1 MAISNKNKEINFT
14 GFRFKCEMTK
24 ENNALRITSQS
35 GRSMVEMLGVL
46 AVVGVLSIGGV
57 MGYSYGMDKYR
68 ANQTMQD
75 INLRGLDL
83 IAQAS
88 RPGDINLSEW
98 GTHSTIGYEW
108 GDYGETE
115 GQDGVVDMALSG
127 LPKRVCEMVY
137 DGMKNHVIGVDISGV
152 RSDSNE
158 NCAEEDNEMVFYF
171 GAGGTLGETKIC
183 DIFGQF
189 GCMSCDATEAIFE
202 ADTVLIAE
210 RCSMC
215 ENREMTSD
223 GACVLKECPDGY
235 QRDAMG
241 GCFRCEENKAFVG
254 MGDCSACDGYVP
266 DMMGLYCTP
275 DIECPDNQFLSV
287 AGLCVDCNAPVSY
300 VMASEEQCAKCDN
313 RDWDGWCF
321 LTDWPEE
328 VSKCPAG
335 EMQWMNGM
343 TGAISCVS
351 CDSSEI
357 FNTEPSP
364 FGEFVYC
371 DCPNR
376 VSVEHTYLCIK
387 KCPDETPVADESGN
401 CYACD
406 DPTPVDFSEGAV
418 TGTDITYFVEAC
430 GKCGTQRI
438 VDDYVC
444 RLNPCD
450 EGEIYDGV
458 ACQKTCSSDSECL
471 EGQLCLSDN
480 TSCEQANYN
489 TCKSYEV
496 KNTNSSYYSYLKQ
509 VIIDGSEN
517 VSYWDAFGACR
528 ALGGYLDAYG
538 DLVLQNEPYDAWVY
552 SKTSCNAN
560 YGKGYAT
567 YNDFNTAP
575 KNSAVAKAVCVFFE

>member
-1 MAISNKNKEINFT
+1 MTISNKNKEINFT
-14 GFRFKCEMTK
+14 GFRFKCKMTK

-115 GQDGVVDMALSG
+115 GQDGVVDMAILG

-137 DGMKNHVIGVDISGV
+137 DGMKNQVIGVDISGV

-183 DIFGQF
+183 EIMGQN
-189 GCMSCDATEAIFE
+189 GCMSCDATEAIFD
-202 ADTVLIAE
+202 AYDNVLIAE

-241 GCFRCEENKAFVG
+241 GCFRCEENKAFIG
-254 MGDCSACDGYVP
+254 LGDCSACDGYVP
-266 DMMGLYCTP
+266 DMIGLYCTP

-287 AGLCVDCNAPVSY
+287 GGICVDCDTPIPMVLST
-300 VMASEEQCAKCDN
+300 EEQCAKCTN
-313 RDWDGWCF
+313 REWDGSCN
-321 LTDWPEE
+321 LSDWIEPE
-328 VSKCPAG
+328 CPVGQTALV
-335 EMQWMNGM
+335 NGLSG
-343 TGAISCVS
+343 TFTCVS
-351 CDSSEI
+351 CDSPEVW
-357 FNTEPSP
+357 NTEPNP
-364 FGEFVYC
+364 FGEYTIC

-376 VSVEHTYLCIK
+376 REFSPTYLCVKI
-387 KCPDETPVADESGN
+387 CPDDKPLWDIFGK

-406 DPTPVDFSEGAV
+406 DPSDIPLRQPTLGIFWHQSVEECRQCGRYV
-418 TGTDITYFVEAC
+418 TGTSCVF
-430 GKCGTQRI
+430 
-438 VDDYVC
+438 
-444 RLNPCD
+444 NPCED
-450 EGEIYDGV
+450 GEIWNGV
-458 ACQKTCSSDSECL
+458 SCEKTCSSDTECL

-489 TCKSYEV
+489 TCKSYTV
-496 KNTNSSYYSYLKQ
+496 VDANNNDRAILKQ
-509 VIIDGSEN
+509 IIIDGSEK
-517 VSYWDAFGACR
+517 VSYWDAYKVCEH
-528 ALGGYLDAYG
+528 LGGILDDMTY
-538 DLVLQNEPYDAWVY
+538 VVQISEEHYDSWVY
-552 SKTSCNAN
+552 SKTSCNAE
-560 YGKGYAT
+560 YGKEYYNTIDYA
-567 YNDFNTAP
+567 TAP
-575 KNSAVAKAVCVFFE
+575 KNSAAAKAICIFYAYD